1 VARYAGTP
9 ECMSKCEEAI
19 RVQQNND
26 AAVMYGLTAAKIME
40 RVILVITKF
49 IAPIYTFIY
58 K

>member
-1 VARYAGTP
+1 
-9 ECMSKCEEAI
+9 MSKCEEAI